1 MQEVMRMATAEQIR
15 VRNRLNG
22 MKSKGPKTVQG
33 KEICAH
39 NAEKHG
45 IRSVVP
51 VFEGFTSRTVVYG
64 KEGMAVAC
72 ALAADL
78 RATYAPVGIL
88 EQILLDR
95 LGAAIIRLMRL
106 HSAESREW
114 ESGPMEDQEPPRL
127 YKHFGRPIPMG
138 QRDPISLLVKYE
150 AHLDRVF
157 YRALHELQ
165 RLQATRLGVQVPLPD
180 VMDVDINLTVSE

>member
-1 MQEVMRMATAEQIR
+1 LATAEQIR

-22 MKSKGPKTVQG
+22 QKSTGPKTVQG

-45 IRSVVP
+45 IHSVVSP
-51 VFEGFTSRTVVYG
+51 FEGFTSKTVVHG

-72 ALAADL
+72 ALADDL
-78 RATYAPVGIL
+78 RATYAPSGIL
-88 EQILLDR
+88 EEILLDR
-95 LGAAIIRLMRL
+95 LGAAIVRLMRL

-114 ESGPMEDQEPPRL
+114 ETGPMADHEPPRL
-127 YKHFGRPIPMG
+127 YKTFGRPIPTG
-138 QRDPISLLVKYE
+138 QRDPIALVVKYE

-165 RLQATRLGVQVPLPD
+165 RLQAARLGVPVPLPD
-180 VMDVDINLTVSE
+180 VVDIDVNYTVSE